1 MKLVPLFPLEI
12 IVFPYESLNLHI
24 FEPRYKQL
32 IEDCKEDEMQFGIPY
47 FRKDHPLK
55 FGTLVQLEEISQ
67 VYPDGKMDIKT
78 NGVKPFELKRYRVQY
93 PDKLYPGGYVEELYW
108 ESEGNE
114 DLRKQIRTLLTELY
128 EYMKIDKR
136 LEPLDR
142 DFITYEIAHKVGYNK
157 SQEYEFLQII
167 SETERQKHMIDH
179 LIRIIPVIKEMEE
192 MRKKVQLN
200 GHFKYLQPPEI

>member
-32 IEDCKEDEMQFGIPY
+32 IADCHKEEIEFGIPY
-47 FRKDHPLK
+47 YRKDYPLQ
-55 FGTLVQLEEISQ
+55 FGTLVRLEEISK

-78 NGVKPFELKRYRVQY
+78 TGVKPFEMKRYRVEY
-93 PDKLYPGGYVEELYW
+93 PDKLYPGGYIEELYW
-108 ESEGNE
+108 ESEGE
-114 DLRKQIRTLLTELY
+114 EHLRKRIKDLLTELY
-128 EYMKIDKR
+128 KYMKIDKYP
-136 LEPLDR
+136 EPLSR
-142 DFITYEIAHKVGYNK
+142 DFITFEIAHKVGYNK
-157 SQEYEFLQII
+157 TQEYEFLQII

-179 LIRIIPVIKEMEE
+179 LNRIIPVIKEMEE

-200 GHFKYLQPPEI
+200 GHFKYLQPPEV